1 MLENDLQLNKNNI
14 PYGMSNS
21 TGNGIPMQAGVD
33 VDAIKA
39 STDNSY
45 LAKRV
50 KQSEENGALL
60 PAATLATWYGLSQGM
75 DIFNKKCN
83 LEYEK
88 TPIGKFGALGDKFT
102 SWIKGSKFGQSN
114 LGKGIAKAYNSSV
127 SAINKFLDRSAMVR
141 AFRYTPSEPTNKMV
155 VSQANGLL
163 GWLAGDTEQIFE
175 GFIQPAK
182 NAFELEQ
189 YGADKKF
196 IENLKKAMKT
206 PGANKE
212 VLLREAEMKLLG
224 IPQTDINKYIQN
236 GKITDIDGLNKLLKN
251 TKIGKLG
258 FTPQEYEAVSKDFMK
273 NFDKVIKALEKAAKN
288 NGDMFIS
295 RWRKD
300 GFGSKISNHLFGRK
314 VGIRELYNK
323 CLVTLGK
330 QNPKHTSKLGKMM
343 AKGLGLFMEGTTNRF
358 AGGKFAVLMQAWI
371 FGDMLINT
379 LKAPKGEK
387 GKTLAERFTNDFA
400 YFICMPFGIQLM
412 HKFGGLQYTGMTK
425 AQVEQYRKDLAAF
438 NKDVME
444 GRNLTQKGAYEGRVK
459 TLRQTLRGGRKNIF
473 SKILGRAAEIMDV
486 GLEQIRPYH
495 NKAVKP
501 GIWGKIKDFFSHPK
515 YYLKNAAGY
524 PIRLLLVLFIIMP
537 ALAKGATKI
546 AHMIFGRPTHSVL
559 DDEEE
564 TSNEEEQKQLEELLK
579 QIEASKQANA
589 QPIVHNSPTNLLNQY
604 IQRQTQP
611 PELVPQ
617 IDRSVST
624 QAQNGYVPSPNSAI
638 ANNNSNNNEP
648 VRTYIP
654 SPAPV
659 KLEQQDLSKAEM
671 ALMKADAAEK
681 AAKESLAM

>member
-21 TGNGIPMQAGVD
+21 SGNGIPMQAGVD
-33 VDAIKA
+33 VEAIKT

-50 KQSEENGALL
+50 KQSEANSALL
-60 PAATLATWYGLSQGM
+60 PAAVLASWYGLSQGM
-75 DIFNKKCN
+75 DIFNRKCN

-102 SWIKGSKFGQSN
+102 AWIKGSKFGQSN
-114 LGKGIAKAYNSSV
+114 LGQGIAKAYKSSV
-127 SAINKFLDRSAMVR
+127 SAVNKFLNRSAMVR
-141 AFRYTPSEPTNKMV
+141 AFKYTPSEPTNKFV
-155 VSQANGLL
+155 VGPSKGLS
-163 GWLAGDTEQIFE
+163 GYLAMDTEQLFE
-175 GFIQPAK
+175 SFIKPVK
-182 NAFELEQ
+182 NASELEQ

-196 IENLKKAMKT
+196 IENLKKAMKV

-224 IPQTDINKYIQN
+224 IKPAEISKYIQN

-258 FTPQEYEAVSKDFMK
+258 FTPQEYETISKNLVK
-273 NFDKVIKALEKAAKN
+273 YPDKVLKALEKAAKN

-295 RWRKD
+295 RLRKS
-300 GFGSKISNHLFGRK
+300 GPLSKIFNHFFGRK

-323 CLVTLGK
+323 YLVTLGK
-330 QNPKHTSKLGKMM
+330 QNPKHTSALGKMM
-343 AKGLGLFMEGTTNRF
+343 AKGLGFFMEGTTNRF
-358 AGGKFAVLMQAWI
+358 AGGKFAVLMQAMLVGDWI
-371 FGDMLINT
+371 VNSI
-379 LKAPKGEK
+379 KAPKGEK
-387 GKTLAERFTNDFA
+387 GKTFAERFTNDFA
-400 YFICMPFGIQLM
+400 YFLCIPLGIQLM

-425 AQVEQYRKDLAAF
+425 AQVEQYRKKLADF

-444 GRNLTQKGAYEGRVK
+444 GQITKKDVYNQRADD
-459 TLRQTLRGGRKNIF
+459 LRKTLRGGRKNIF
-473 SKILGRAAEIMDV
+473 SKIFGRAAEIMDV

-495 NKAVKP
+495 SKAAKT
-501 GIWGKIKDFFSHPK
+501 GIFGKIKDFFLHPK

-524 PIRLLLVLFIIMP
+524 PIRFLLVMAVIMP
-537 ALAKGATKI
+537 VLAKGATKI

-564 TSNEEEQKQLEELLK
+564 TPNEEEQRQLEEVLK

-589 QPIVHNSPTNLLNQY
+589 QPIVHNSPTNLINQY
-604 IQRQTQP
+604 MQKKTQP
-611 PELVPQ
+611 PEAVPQ
-617 IDRSVST
+617 TDRSANT
-624 QAQNGYVPSPNSAI
+624 QSQSGYVPSPNSAI
-638 ANNNSNNNEP
+638 ANNNSNNEP

-654 SPAPV
+654 SPMPV
-659 KLEQQDLSKAEM
+659 QLASQDMSRAEM
-671 ALMKADAAEK
+671 ALMNADATEK
-681 AAKESLAM
+681 MVRETLSMG

>member
-21 TGNGIPMQAGVD
+21 TGNDIPMQAGVD

-50 KQSEENGALL
+50 KQSEENSALL

-75 DIFNKKCN
+75 DVFNRKCN

-88 TPIGKFGALGDKFT
+88 TPMGKFGALGDKFT
-102 SWIKGSKFGQSN
+102 HWIKGSKFGQSN
-114 LGKGIAKAYNSSV
+114 FGQGIAKAYNSSV
-127 SAINKFLDRSAMVR
+127 SAINKFLNRSAMVR

-163 GWLAGDTEQIFE
+163 GWLAGDTEQLLKS
-175 GFIQPAK
+175 FIEPAK
-182 NAFELEQ
+182 NASDLEQ

-196 IENLKKAMKT
+196 TENLKKAMKT

-224 IPQTDINKYIQN
+224 IKPAEISKYIQN
-236 GKITDIDGLNKLLKN
+236 GKITDIDGIYKFLRN
-251 TKIGKLG
+251 TKIGCWGL
-258 FTPQEYEAVSKDFMK
+258 TPQEYETVSKDFLK
-273 NFDKVIKALEKAAKN
+273 NSDKVIKGLEKAAKN
-288 NGDMFIS
+288 NGHMFIR
-295 RWRKD
+295 RWQR
-300 GFGSKISNHLFGRK
+300 GGLLSKLHNHLLGRK
-314 VGIRELYNK
+314 VGLRELYNK
-323 CLVTLGK
+323 YLVAMGVK
-330 QNPKHTSKLGKMM
+330 NPKHTSKLGKMM

-358 AGGKFAVLMQAWI
+358 AGGKFMVLAQAWI
-371 FGDMLINT
+371 FGDMIINT

-400 YFICMPFGIQLM
+400 YFICMPFGVQLM

-425 AQVEQYRKDLAAF
+425 AQVEQYRKDLAEF
-438 NKDVME
+438 NEKAIKGTLTKKDYND
-444 GRNLTQKGAYEGRVK
+444 GRIALK
-459 TLRQTLRGGRKNIF
+459 QTLRDGRKNIF

-495 NKAVKP
+495 SKAAKT
-501 GIWGKIKDFFSHPK
+501 GISGKIKDFFLHPK

-524 PIRLLLVLFIIMP
+524 PVRLFVVLGLLMP
-537 ALAKGATKI
+537 LLAKGATKI

-564 TSNEEEQKQLEELLK
+564 TPNEEEQKQLEELLK

-604 IQRQTQP
+604 KQGQIQQNTAA
-611 PELVPQ
+611 PQ
-617 IDRSVST
+617 SV
-624 QAQNGYVPSPNSAI
+624 QASGYNSQQSGYVPSPNSAI
-638 ANNNSNNNEP
+638 ANNNSNNEP

-654 SPAPV
+654 SPMPVQLAP
-659 KLEQQDLSKAEM
+659 QDISKAET

-681 AAKESLAM
+681 AARESLAM